1 MHTTVRWRLFWV
13 KLKTFKMFLV
23 RFVLL
28 SFAFCGGLAAS
39 SDPRVDYLLHCAGCH
54 LPDGSSM
61 PPEVPS
67 LRNGLGEIVGMA
79 EGREYLARVP
89 GASQAPIDDQ
99 KLATLLN
106 WILSEF
112 NADTLPAEFEPL
124 TAQEVGIARAKL
136 LPDPVK
142 YRNRLWGS
150 ASIQYEN

>member
-1 MHTTVRWRLFWV
+1 M
-13 KLKTFKMFLV
+13 
-23 RFVLL
+23 
-28 SFAFCGGLAAS
+28 
-39 SDPRVDYLLHCAGCH
+39 
-54 LPDGSSM
+54 
-61 PPEVPS
+61 
-67 LRNGLGEIVGMA
+67 
-79 EGREYLARVP
+79 P

-124 TAQEVGIARAKL
+124 TAQEVGIARARL
-136 LPDPVK
+136 LPDPVR